1 MRDNT
6 PLLKI
11 DGVHTYYGGSHIL
24 RGVNLELC
32 DGIVALVGRN
42 GMGKTTLARA
52 IMGLVPVPQ
61 GRILVDGDDVTN
73 LQPYRVARHGL
84 GYVPQGRIVFPSL
97 TVEEHLLLVHRRRGD
112 GRWSPTA
119 AFDLFPRLAERRRH
133 PGNLLSGGEQQMLAI
148 ARALVTNP
156 KLLLMDEPTE
166 GLAPVIIDSLVA
178 SLQNL
183 MREGISLLLI
193 EQNLHVA
200 HALSDVIHVLVTGE
214 IAYQGTTEDLVASPA
229 LAQRLLGVGERPV
242 TIG

>member
-1 MRDNT
+1 MRENT

-24 RGVNLELC
+24 RGVNLELS

-73 LQPYRVARHGL
+73 LQPYRVAQHGL

-119 AFDLFPRLAERRRH
+119 AFELFPRLADRRRH

-166 GLAPVIIDSLVA
+166 GLAPVIIDGLVA
-178 SLQNL
+178 SLQSL
-183 MREGISLLLI
+183 MREGMSLLLI

-229 LAQRLLGVGERPV
+229 LTQRLLGVGERPV